1 MSRQAAIRIFVLFAL
16 GYFLS
21 YVYRGLNIGFAPFL
35 SREMN
40 LTASDLGLLTSFYF
54 IGFALA
60 QLPAGL
66 ALDRYGARRTDAVL
80 LLVAAAGT
88 VLYGMTDTMQGLI
101 IGRIMIGVGVS
112 VCLGAGFLA
121 IAQNFPSS
129 RWPLLNGLMVA
140 LGGMGGVVVGTP
152 LAVLLTHYTWREVS
166 IGMAVFT
173 IAVAVVIWLLVPES
187 KQRMAPHE
195 PVSKQ
200 IHGVRI
206 ILKNAVFWRVV
217 PFPCAVGGAFYAAQS
232 LWVKPY
238 LTDVSGLTARQAD
251 SLVSMLGLTMVAGTV
266 ITGLVAR
273 RIERYGL
280 GLRAFCGLGMTLF
293 VLVQLLILLRVPLS
307 PALIW
312 GTYGFLAASC
322 ILAYALLAEVFP
334 RKVVGRVTTAF
345 NMIFFISIFSMQV
358 GVGFVLDF
366 WPATDGHYPAVAH
379 LTGWGIMIAIQL
391 VSAILYFWPGALKV
405 DERLFE

>member
-35 SREMN
+35 SREMD

-88 VLYGMTDTMQGLI
+88 VLYGMTHSMQGLI
-101 IGRIMIGVGVS
+101 VGRILIGVGVS
-112 VCLGAGFLA
+112 VCLGAAFLA

-140 LGGMGGVVVGTP
+140 LGGLGGVVVGTP
-152 LAVLLTHYTWREVS
+152 LAIALTHYTWRELSVS
-166 IGMAVFT
+166 MAIVT
-173 IAVAVVIWLLVPES
+173 LAVAAVIWLLVPEA
-187 KQRMAPHE
+187 KQRHTAHE
-195 PVSKQ
+195 SVSKQ
-200 IHGVRI
+200 IQGVRI
-206 ILKNAVFWRVV
+206 ILKNPVFWRVI

-251 SLVSMLGLTMVAGTV
+251 SLVSMLGLTMVAGTF
-266 ITGLVAR
+266 ITGMLAR

-280 GLRAFCGLGMTLF
+280 GLRAFCGLGMLLF
-293 VLVQLLILLRVPLS
+293 VLVQVLIVLRVPIS
-307 PALIW
+307 ATLIW
-312 GTYGFLAASC
+312 GAYGFLAASC

-358 GVGFVLDF
+358 GVGYVLDF
-366 WPATDGHYPAVAH
+366 WTSENGHYPAQAH
-379 LTGWGIMIAIQL
+379 LTAWGIMIAAQL
-391 VSAILYFWPGALKV
+391 ASAVLYLWPGALTV